1 MPALNDDVLLRVA
14 SFCDIETIVTLMCT
28 SKHVYELVTRYE
40 QSIVKDA
47 VALYTGYDSSL
58 FPPSGSIS
66 SSHNV
71 EREYLYP
78 KSYDILNELKIR
90 TSRTEII
97 LSPGQPLR
105 SKIDSIFSTSGAFL
119 DLPQIERELL
129 MARLK
134 ETFKVVDR
142 LGDCAADVMS
152 MWMLPADNGNSSQKL
167 DGDEAMLKIH
177 DRQLAYIRSLS
188 PLDLAY
194 LFHLVSWAGQAY
206 ATENAALMADV
217 DCWERL
223 LAFKE
228 ASLRHGTIMLWAVF
242 QPPKVKKTV
251 DRTDDSTH
259 RKPMTELARFAETCI
274 RQILEEIRIYQ
285 STESSQ
291 NRLPPSLHMTMVK
304 SFVEKTGRPSTRHAI
319 EMERL
324 ILDHIRID

>member
-1 MPALNDDVLLRVA
+1 MPVLNDDVLLRVA
-14 SFCDIETIVTLMCT
+14 SFCDIDTIVTMMCT
-28 SKHVYELVTRYE
+28 SKHLYELLTRYE

-47 VALYTGYDSSL
+47 VALYTGGDSSL
-58 FPPSGSIS
+58 FPPSGAIS

-78 KSYDILNELKIR
+78 KRYDILNELKIR
-90 TSRTEII
+90 TSRTETL

-105 SKIDSIFSTSGAFL
+105 SKIDSIFSTPGTFL
-119 DLPQIERELL
+119 DLPQVERELL

-134 ETFKVVDR
+134 ETCKLVDR
-142 LGDCAADVMS
+142 LGDCAADIMS
-152 MWMLPADNGNSSQKL
+152 MWMQPAANGNSSQKL
-167 DGDEAMLKIH
+167 DADEAMLKIH

-194 LFHLVSWAGQAY
+194 LFHLLAWAGQAY
-206 ATENAALMADV
+206 AAENPALMADV

-228 ASLRHGTIMLWAVF
+228 ASLRQGTIMLWAVF
-242 QPPKVKKTV
+242 QPPKVKKSAN
-251 DRTDDSTH
+251 RTEDTTR
-259 RKPMTELARFAETCI
+259 RKPTTELARFAETCI

-285 STESSQ
+285 STEPSQ

-324 ILDHIRID
+324 ILEHIRVD